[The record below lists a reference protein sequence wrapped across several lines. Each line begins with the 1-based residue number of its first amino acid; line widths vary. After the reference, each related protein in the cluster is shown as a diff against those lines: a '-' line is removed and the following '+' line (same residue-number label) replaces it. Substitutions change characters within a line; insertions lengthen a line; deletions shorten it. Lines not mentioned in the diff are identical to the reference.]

1 MPIRKIKNIL
11 LENPSMTDL
20 IDCLD
25 LVRKNGDVVVVKF
38 DGEREQD
45 FYTLFITFSLTKN
58 KSMIRI
64 DHSNLRD
71 AILELLKRYI
81 NS

>member
-1 MPIRKIKNIL
+1 MEKIKNIL

-25 LVRKNGDVVVVKF
+25 LVRKNGDIVVVKF

>member
-1 MPIRKIKNIL
+1 MEKIKNIL
-11 LENPSMTDL
+11 LENPSMADL

-25 LVRKNGDVVVVKF
+25 LVRKNGDIVVVKF

-45 FYTLFITFSLTKN
+45 FYTLFITFPVNKN

-71 AILELLKRYI
+71 AILELLKKYI

>member
-1 MPIRKIKNIL
+1 
-11 LENPSMTDL
+11 MTDL

>member
-1 MPIRKIKNIL
+1 MEKIKNIL

-45 FYTLFITFSLTKN
+45 FYTLFITFSQTKN